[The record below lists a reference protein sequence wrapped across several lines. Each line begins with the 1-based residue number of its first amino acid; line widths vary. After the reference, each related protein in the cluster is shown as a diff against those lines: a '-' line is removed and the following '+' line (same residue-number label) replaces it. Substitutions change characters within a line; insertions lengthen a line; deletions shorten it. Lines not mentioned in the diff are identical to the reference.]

1 MNYKMKAI
9 AFKLVL
15 RSWWRNKTFSII
27 SIVSLA
33 IGIACTNLLAIFVIH
48 EYNLEADNPHRETIY
63 MMDQDSP
70 IQPGER
76 VCFTAGGIAAE
87 IKEKYPE
94 IIDHVCLNNIGMDYI
109 KVNNTRFDP
118 IIIMTTEASFPHF
131 FPYKVLYGDL
141 NEVLTQP
148 NKIALSEK
156 CAQKYFGKENPIGQT
171 IITGENNVTTRVR
184 EDGTIEE
191 GKNETTYQ
199 IAAVL
204 KSRKQSYI
212 DFDAVIGN
220 DGPIPGGV
228 CLFMTNR
235 PIDTK
240 KFAEQ
245 IHKDG
250 IQTFVPDGK
259 YRLYTLQE
267 SYFKKYTQESYF
279 FMNSRQKTLL
289 YVGLI
294 SAILIL
300 LIACFNYINLNFS
313 RLLQQVRMIH
323 TEKLMGATK
332 NNINHQLFID
342 TFLTVIVSFL
352 LSLLITHDLIPIF
365 NSITSGKI
373 ETSFFFNR
381 QALPVITVFILLL
394 SIIPSVYISRKISKL
409 SASGYREFF
418 TGNKK
423 RRIVT
428 ALSIAQYTV
437 SIGLI
442 IATLTV
448 NNPLHFIQ
456 NKAEGYHGLIEVGN
470 WGADNSYLPAFAHE
484 IRKIPGVENVTLT
497 GGPLLN
503 MGIAPVN
510 IKNQDGSESHY
521 MKAQYMGGRD
531 FLRTLKIDI
540 IQGVEPDKALEQFQ
554 SPAYITRKYADLLI
568 PPGENPFGQQ
578 LSKYDKDFKE
588 YEKNSNNPK
597 VVVAGI
603 VENMFAN
610 SLEEDVFPSI
620 IYIGQDD
627 DKRYAFAEIK
637 VGKERQQTMAAIKEV
652 WERMNPGKYFT
663 FQDVYKEFMQ
673 RNSRTTE
680 LAELMIMYSLISIF
694 LTCFGLFGMA
704 LYATEQ
710 RTKEIGIRKVN
721 GSSTLGIM
729 FLLNKQ
735 FVGWIGIA
743 FVIAVPVSWLF
754 LNRWLE
760 HFAYHTEIS
769 VFHFLLGGISVLFI
783 TLLTVSWH
791 TYKAASGNPVKVLRS
806 E

>member
-1 MNYKMKAI
+1 MKTV
-9 AFKLVL
+9 AFKLVF
-15 RSWWRNKTFSII
+15 RSWWRNKTFSVI

-33 IGIACTNLLAIFVIH
+33 IGIACTNLLAVFVIH
-48 EYNLEADNPHRETIY
+48 EYNLEADNPNRETIY

-76 VCFTAGGIAAE
+76 VCFTAGGIANE

-94 IIDHVCLNNIGMDYI
+94 IIEHVCLNNIGMDYI
-109 KVNNTRFDP
+109 KVNNTRFNP
-118 IIIMTTEASFPHF
+118 IIIMIAEASFPHF

-156 CAQKYFGKENPIGQT
+156 CARKYFGKENPIGQT
-171 IITGENNVTTRVR
+171 IITGENYAMTRIQ
-184 EDGTIEE
+184 ENEE
-191 GKNETTYQ
+191 GNNETTYQ

-204 KSRKQSYI
+204 KSREQSYI

-220 DGPIPGGV
+220 DGPLPGGV

-240 KFAEQ
+240 KFAEK

-250 IQTFVPDGK
+250 IQTFVPNGK
-259 YRLYTLQE
+259 YSLYTLQE

-279 FMNSRQKTLL
+279 FMTSRQKTLL

-332 NNINHQLFID
+332 NDINRQLFID
-342 TFLTVIVSFL
+342 TFLTVMVAFL

-381 QALPVITVFILLL
+381 QALPVITLFILLL

-448 NNPLHFIQ
+448 NNQLHFIQ

-470 WGADNSYLPAFAHE
+470 WGADNSYLPAFARE

-503 MGIAPVN
+503 MGITPVD
-510 IKNQDGSESHY
+510 IKNQNGSESHY

-540 IQGVEPDKALEQFQ
+540 IQGVEPDKALGQFQ

-568 PPGENPFGQQ
+568 PPGENPVGQL
-578 LSKYDKDFKE
+578 LSKYDKDSKE
-588 YEKNSNNPK
+588 YEKDSNHPK

-637 VGKERQQTMAAIKEV
+637 VDRERQQTIATIKEV
-652 WERMNPGKYFT
+652 WEKMNPGKYFT

-673 RNSRTTE
+673 RNRRTSE

-721 GSSTLGIM
+721 GASTLGIM
-729 FLLNKQ
+729 LLLNKQ
-735 FVGWIGIA
+735 FIGWIGIA
-743 FVIAVPVSWLF
+743 FVIAIPIAWLF

-760 HFAYHTEIS
+760 QFPYHTDMS
-769 VFHFLLGGISVLFI
+769 VFHFLLGGITVLFI

-791 TYKAASGNPVKVLRS
+791 TYNAASGNPVNVLKS

>member
-171 IITGENNVTTRVR
+171 IITGENNVTTR
-184 EDGTIEE
+184 
-191 GKNETTYQ
+191 
-199 IAAVL
+199 
-204 KSRKQSYI
+204 
-212 DFDAVIGN
+212 
-220 DGPIPGGV
+220 V

-448 NNPLHFIQ
+448 NNQLHFIQ

-588 YEKNSNNPK
+588 YEKDSNNPK

-721 GSSTLGIM
+721 GSSTLRIM

-754 LNRWLE
+754 LNQWLE
-760 HFAYHTEIS
+760 HFAYHTDIS

-791 TYKAASGNPVKVLRS
+791 TYKAASSNPVKVLRS